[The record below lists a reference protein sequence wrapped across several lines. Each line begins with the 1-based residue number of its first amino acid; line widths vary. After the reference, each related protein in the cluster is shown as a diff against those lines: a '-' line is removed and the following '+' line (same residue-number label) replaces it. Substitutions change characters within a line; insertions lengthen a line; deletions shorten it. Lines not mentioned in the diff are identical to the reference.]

1 MNTLTIVVPVFNE
14 EDNIPKLL
22 VSLFNLRS
30 ELERRNVFSKILFTD
45 NHSTDS
51 SWNQIQSAAKAD
63 RDISAIRLTRNF
75 GYQASIL
82 NAFRH
87 VQTESLVVYQSDMQD
102 PIEMIPEMVDLWL
115 KGARTIGGQAVKRS
129 ENVLD
134 RLSRRLFYR
143 FMNFSS
149 SSKHP
154 NGIQDFY
161 LLDQSVYRE
170 LQDAPFEY
178 QFIRSK
184 ISQNFGFEKII
195 KYNRKKREQGKTK
208 FKFIDKVN
216 LALDG
221 LLLNNVKF
229 RQYLVLSSLFC
240 SLIFLLSS
248 LSILLSYVFGWR
260 TILGWV
266 PIVLLEMLIL
276 SVVLFGFAI
285 IFEVISRLYRIETSP
300 LSLRIEDKINL
311 DGKL

>member
-1 MNTLTIVVPVFNE
+1 MNTLTIVIPVFNE
-14 EDNIPKLL
+14 EENIPKLL
-22 VSLFNLRS
+22 KSLFNLQS
-30 ELERRNVFSKILFTD
+30 ELKKRNVLSKILFAD
-45 NHSTDS
+45 NHSTDT
-51 SWNQIQSAAKAD
+51 SWEQIQIAAQAN

-87 VQTESLVVYQSDMQD
+87 VQTDSLVVYQSDMQD
-102 PIEMIPEMVDLWL
+102 PIEMVPEMVDLWL

-129 ENVLD
+129 ENFLD
-134 RLSRRLFYR
+134 RLSRTLFYK

-161 LLDQSVYRE
+161 LLDESVYQE
-170 LQDAPFEY
+170 LQEAPFEY

-184 ISQNFGFEKII
+184 ISQDFGFEKII
-195 KYNRKKREQGKTK
+195 KFNRKKRELGKTK
-208 FKFIDKVN
+208 FKFIDKAN

-221 LLLNNVKF
+221 LLLNNIKF
-229 RQYLVLSSLFC
+229 RQYLVLSALLS

-248 LSILLSYVFGWR
+248 LSILVIYLLGWR

-285 IFEVISRLYRIETSP
+285 IFEVISRLYRIETNP
-300 LSLRIEDKINL
+300 LLPKIEDKINL